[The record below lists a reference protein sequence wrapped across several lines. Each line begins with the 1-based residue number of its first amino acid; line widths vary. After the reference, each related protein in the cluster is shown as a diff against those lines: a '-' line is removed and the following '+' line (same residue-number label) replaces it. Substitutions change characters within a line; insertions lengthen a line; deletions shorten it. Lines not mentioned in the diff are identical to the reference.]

1 MPWIMELISQYGYI
15 AIFALLALGII
26 GLPVPDELLMLFVG
40 YLTSTMVLDFSLAVL
55 VSFIGSMTGMLI
67 SYTIGLRLGQP
78 VVDRFGKWVG
88 LTPKRFA
95 SVKGWFC
102 RFGNWTIFI
111 AYFIPGVRHVTSYIS
126 GISAM
131 SFKKYLA
138 VSTAGA
144 LTWSLLFVSIG
155 YFVGARLSF
164 T

>member
-1 MPWIMELISQYGYI
+1 MPWVIEMISQYGYA
-15 AIFALLALGII
+15 AIFVLLALGII

-40 YLTSTMVLDFSLAVL
+40 YLTSTMVLDFSVSVL
-55 VSFIGSMTGMLI
+55 VCFVGSITGMLI

-78 VVDRFGKWVG
+78 VVDKYGKWVG

-95 SVKGWFC
+95 GVKRWFF
-102 RFGNWTIFI
+102 RFGNWTIFF

-131 SFKKYLA
+131 SFKKYLL
-138 VSTAGA
+138 VTVAGA
-144 LTWSLLFVSIG
+144 FIWSLLFISIG
-155 YFVGARLSF
+155 YFVGSRLSF